1 MKRFVTRK
9 GFTLVEL
16 LIVFFLM
23 VMIYIAAWYSFI
35 HSYGQVKKGTEK
47 MYNIHAVAI
56 VLEMLRHEI
65 TALPSMAQMEDAF
78 VKGQDLDYIQY
89 TRSEYG
95 SQKEDQIRYHLDK
108 EEKQV
113 VRTVNGVTQ
122 VYGRGRILEFNFNH
136 NINMDKPNFPTW
148 IKVHVKT
155 VDDHASEVTLDATIY
170 PRLIN
175 RNIQLEQN
183 L

>member
-1 MKRFVTRK
+1 MRK
-9 GFTLVEL
+9 PMHRRGFTIVEL

-23 VMIYIAAWYSFI
+23 VVIYIAAWYSFI

-65 TALPSMAQMEDAF
+65 TALPSMDQLEEAF
-78 VKGQDLDYIQY
+78 VKGQNLDYIQY
-89 TRSEYG
+89 SKTEYDK
-95 SQKEDQIRYHLDK
+95 SKSDEIRYHLDK

-113 VRTVNGVTQ
+113 VRTVNGVKQ
-122 VYGRGRILEFNFNH
+122 PYGRGRILEFDFTH
-136 NINMDKPNFPTW
+136 NINKDKPNFPTW

-155 VDDHASEVTLDATIY
+155 IDDHKSEVTLDATIY

-183 L
+183 R